1 MIYTV
6 TLNPALDKTV
16 EIPGMALDTVN
27 RVTSMRTDPGGKG
40 INVSKVIAK
49 LGGESCAVGILGGE
63 SGRTLLAAFEREG
76 LRTHFRFVEGQ
87 TRTNLKIIDR
97 ALHTNTDINEPG
109 LTVSPADLDALLRDL
124 LGMVREGDI
133 VVLAGSLP
141 QGAPQDTYRVW
152 TAACREKGARVC
164 LDADGVLLAEG
175 LKAAPYLI
183 KPNEDELSRL
193 VGHRL
198 TDTDELIAE
207 GRRLLKGGVTRV
219 VISLG
224 ERGALYLRGN
234 EVLYAEGLSVPVGS
248 TVGAGDSVVAAL
260 AYADSLGMSDEDAV
274 RLSTATGA
282 ANVMCSGTQAA
293 EREAVEALLP
303 KVRFSRLRP

>member
-63 SGRTLLAAFEREG
+63 SGRTLLAALEREG

-141 QGAPQDTYRVW
+141 QGAPQDTYRLW

-193 VGHRL
+193 VGRRL

-282 ANVMCSGTQAA
+282 ANVMCSGTQPA
-293 EREAVEALLP
+293 EREAVEKLLP
-303 KVRFSRLRP
+303 QVKIRRI

>member
-27 RVTSMRTDPGGKG
+27 RITSMRTDPGGKG

-63 SGRTLLAAFEREG
+63 SGRTLLAALERDG

-224 ERGALYLRGN
+224 EHGALYLRRN

-282 ANVMCSGTQAA
+282 ANVMCSGTQPA
-293 EREAVEALLP
+293 EREAVEKLLP
-303 KVRFSRLRP
+303 QVKIRRI

>member
-63 SGRTLLAAFEREG
+63 SGRTLLAALEREG

-152 TAACREKGARVC
+152 TAACREKGAWVC
-164 LDADGVLLAEG
+164 LDADGVLLAE
-175 LKAAPYLI
+175 
-183 KPNEDELSRL
+183 EDSLPVTPLFPADACEGAYVFLFIGSQAVQERYRALRDRTAELRRTGQYDLQSRL
-193 VGHRL
+193 EAAR
-198 TDTDELIAE
+198 EL
-207 GRRLLKGGVTRV
+207 GRLLGYTPEAT
-219 VISLG
+219 
-224 ERGALYLRGN
+224 ERMIASNL
-234 EVLYAEGLSVPVGS
+234 
-248 TVGAGDSVVAAL
+248 
-260 AYADSLGMSDEDAV
+260 
-274 RLSTATGA
+274 
-282 ANVMCSGTQAA
+282 
-293 EREAVEALLP
+293 EA
-303 KVRFSRLRP
+303 

>member
-27 RVTSMRTDPGGKG
+27 RITSMRTDPGGKG

-63 SGRTLLAAFEREG
+63 SGRTLLAALEREG

-282 ANVMCSGTQAA
+282 ANVMCSGTQPA
-293 EREAVEALLP
+293 EWEAIDKLLP
-303 KVRFSRLRP
+303 QVKIRRI